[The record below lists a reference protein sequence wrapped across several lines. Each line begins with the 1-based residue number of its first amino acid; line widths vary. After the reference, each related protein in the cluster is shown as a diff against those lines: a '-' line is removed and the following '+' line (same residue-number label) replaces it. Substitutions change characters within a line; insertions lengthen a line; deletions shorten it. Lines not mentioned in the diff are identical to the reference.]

1 MDTEVRI
8 FHGGRN
14 ETPCKQPL
22 SLFRYHGFI
31 TIWIVWT
38 CPINELKICTTFLV
52 VALLL
57 NGGKSQNFQVKF
69 LGLKKNQE
77 FLLEIGNIIVKAT
90 RSAKL
95 LGTTVDD
102 ELKFEKHVKALC
114 QQVCK
119 KLSASS
125 RVAPYLDEK
134 KMKILYHTFILS
146 NFNYCPLIWMFCD
159 KTQNKVID
167 RVHKRALRILFN
179 DYTSRFEE
187 LLQKIGSE
195 SVHVNIYKI

>member
-1 MDTEVRI
+1 MDTEVKI
-8 FHGGRN
+8 FHGRRN

-22 SLFRYHGFI
+22 SLCRYHGFV

-38 CPINELKICTTFLV
+38 CQIKKLKICTTFFV

-57 NGGKSQNFQVKF
+57 NGCKSQKFHVTF
-69 LGLKKNQE
+69 LGLKQNQE

-90 RSAKL
+90 RSVKQ

-102 ELKFEKHVKALC
+102 ELKFEKHVKTLC
-114 QQVCK
+114 QKVCK
-119 KLSASS
+119 KVSAFS
-125 RVAPYLDEK
+125 RVAPYKDEK
-134 KMKILYHTFILS
+134 KRKILYHTFILS
-146 NFNYCPLIWMFCD
+146 NFNYSPLIWMICD

-187 LLQKIGSE
+187 LLQK
-195 SVHVNIYKI
+195 